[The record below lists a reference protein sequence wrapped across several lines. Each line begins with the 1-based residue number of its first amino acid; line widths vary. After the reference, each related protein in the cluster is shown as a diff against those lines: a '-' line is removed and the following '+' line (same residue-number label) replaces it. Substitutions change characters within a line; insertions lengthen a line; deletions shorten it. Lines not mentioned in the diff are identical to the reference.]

1 MLETFMRLFL
11 EYNQK
16 VNLISRNDSEYL
28 FEKHIYDSLSI
39 NLFLQRYVSENKVR
53 MLDIGTGG
61 GFPSIPVAICI
72 DRSDVTAVD
81 STLKKI
87 KFLEYIKE
95 ELALKNLHPVCK
107 RAEELAYRGKFDV
120 SVSRAMSELRVIL
133 EYAIPYL
140 KEGGFFA
147 AYKSIKADEEI
158 KNAKN
163 ALKVLNCEIVDKIE
177 YKLPIEEEN
186 KRVLIIV
193 RKNSETESIYPRKNG
208 MISKKPL

>member
-87 KFLEYIKE
+87 KFLE
-95 ELALKNLHPVCK
+95 
-107 RAEELAYRGKFDV
+107 
-120 SVSRAMSELRVIL
+120 
-133 EYAIPYL
+133 
-140 KEGGFFA
+140 
-147 AYKSIKADEEI
+147 
-158 KNAKN
+158 
-163 ALKVLNCEIVDKIE
+163 
-177 YKLPIEEEN
+177 
-186 KRVLIIV
+186 
-193 RKNSETESIYPRKNG
+193 
-208 MISKKPL
+208 